1 MRPNRGIERRFESLI
16 WKFRLI
22 TLVPV
27 VMSLL
32 GSVSCFAIG
41 TYAELSVLNKV
52 LQGRFTHTNSTL
64 LIGKVVGG
72 NRLLPDRYRSAD
84 IWLWNL

>member
-1 MRPNRGIERRFESLI
+1 MERRFEALI

-32 GSVSCFAIG
+32 GSFSCFAID
-41 TYAELSVLNKV
+41 TYTELSVVSKV
-52 LQGRFTHTNSTL
+52 LQGRFTPSSGTL
-64 LIGKVVGG
+64 
-72 NRLLPDRYRSAD
+72 
-84 IWLWNL
+84 

>member
-41 TYAELSVLNKV
+41 TYAELSVLNRV
-52 LQGRFTHTNSTL
+52 LHGRFTHTSSTL
-64 LIGKVVGG
+64 LIEKSYG
-72 NRLLPDRYRSAD
+72 NRLLPDRYRPTD
-84 IWLWNL
+84 FWLWNL

>member
-1 MRPNRGIERRFESLI
+1 MKRRNNRSSHLELSFEALI

-41 TYAELSVLNKV
+41 TYAELSVLAKV
-52 LQGRFTHTNSTL
+52 VQGHFTHTNR
-64 LIGKVVGG
+64 IPPICG
-72 NRLLPDRYRSAD
+72 A
-84 IWLWNL
+84 IC

>member
-1 MRPNRGIERRFESLI
+1 MSRPTKRTTGVERRFESMI

-32 GSVSCFAIG
+32 GSVSC
-41 TYAELSVLNKV
+41 
-52 LQGRFTHTNSTL
+52 
-64 LIGKVVGG
+64 
-72 NRLLPDRYRSAD
+72 LPLAPTR
-84 IWLWNL
+84 N